1 MLSITYKFADHND
14 WRLSFNVSYDS
25 HKFNYLQNCVTMT
38 GDGIACWFHYVQRP
52 LLFNAINKTIQI
64 FIRVFHLN
72 GRIMIQSSQMEG
84 YKGIQ
89 NIKKAIQYK
98 YLNVN
103 TNSLF
108 INVDFTVLDHFFNIF
123 L

>member
-14 WRLSFNVSYDS
+14 WRLSFNVSYDR

-52 LLFNAINKTIQI
+52 FLFNALNKTIQI

-72 GRIMIQSSQMEG
+72 GMIMIQSSHLED
-84 YKGIQ
+84 YKGMQ
-89 NIKKAIQYK
+89 NIKKAEIQYK
-98 YLNVN
+98 YLNVK
-103 TNSLF
+103 TNFLF
-108 INVDFTVLDHFFNIF
+108 INIDFTVPDFFNIF